1 MSHVLLFCI
10 VVIVMLRER
19 TGAKLM
25 SKLGIAL
32 AMLEIGVVIGL
43 FSFFQCCMGKHFMF
57 RNLAPELVLKAK
69 VKG

>member
-1 MSHVLLFCI
+1 MSN
-10 VVIVMLRER
+10 
-19 TGAKLM
+19 
-25 SKLGIAL
+25 LGIAL